1 MVTLDI
7 DGKKYE
13 VPTEWKDITLEYWY
27 GWHEIIKSHEQK
39 HKAKQK
45 EGEFDE
51 ESPFSKIS
59 NVEMLKMNRD
69 IFQYITKID
78 DATLDRCD
86 VDSIARAMEF
96 IGQVTHEY
104 KPKGVDGFMFEDEK
118 YFFPKEAMYDNTFGD
133 YIESTQLDMT
143 ISSMKHGVFDVLPE
157 QMAILCRKVG
167 EEYDEDSINK
177 KTERFKKLTM
187 DIVWEFSFF
196 LSIQNLKLTNHFQ
209 ISLLQNQLK
218 QEELEQRE
226 STKSL

>member
-7 DGKKYE
+7 DGEKYE

-27 GWHEIIKSHEQK
+27 GWHEIIKSHQQK

-45 EGEFDE
+45 KGEFDE
-51 ESPFSKIS
+51 ENPFSKIS

-78 DATLDRCD
+78 DAKLDKCD
-86 VDSIARAMEF
+86 IDSIARAMEF
-96 IGQVTHEY
+96 IGNLTTEY

-118 YFFPKEAMYDNTFGD
+118 YFFPKEAMYNNTFGD
-133 YIESTQLDMT
+133 YIEATQLDMT

-157 QMAILCRKVG
+157 QMAILCRKAG
-167 EEYDEDSINK
+167 EEYDENIIDE
-177 KTERFKKLTM
+177 KTEKFKKLTM
-187 DIVWEFSFF
+187 DVVWEFSFF

-209 ISLLQNQLK
+209 ISSLQNQLQ
-218 QEELEQRE
+218 QEELEQME
-226 STKSL
+226 SIKDL